1 MKNHDCF
8 DRKMVKLLREIADDI
23 ENNDISQVSFSTQTY
38 DGYTQ
43 ISAVYKMP
51 SLFKESKNGLVIEI
65 SHNMGL

>member
-1 MKNHDCF
+1 MKDDNCF

-38 DGYTQ
+38 DGYTR

-51 SLFKESKNGLVIEI
+51 SLFEKSKNGLVIEI
-65 SHNMGL
+65 SHNIGL